1 MVEPGLDEHEWRT
14 EWEQLEPLV
23 VDSPREALPEL
34 DRLIEQ
40 MMRERGLP
48 TTEDEALESADPEV
62 VAEFLE
68 ARRITRALESGE
80 DDDPGDVAE
89 AVAAYR
95 NLYQF
100 LLEEYRSP

>member
-23 VDSPREALPEL
+23 IDSPREALPEL
-34 DRLIEQ
+34 DRLIEEI
-40 MMRERGLP
+40 MRERGLP
-48 TTEDEALESADPEV
+48 TTEEEAFEAADPEI

-68 ARRITRALESGE
+68 ARRITRALDSGA
-80 DDDPGDVAE
+80 DDDPGDVA
-89 AVAAYR
+89 AAITAYR
-95 NLYQF
+95 NLYDF